1 MISKFFN
8 FKDKKEKYI
17 TSVIDDEISK
27 SLKFGLSILKDDIK
41 KEKDI
46 FVLIFK
52 EFWDQY

>member
-17 TSVIDDEISK
+17 TSIIDDVISN
-27 SLKFGLSILKDDIK
+27 SLKFVLSILKDDIK
-41 KEKDI
+41 KEKYV
-46 FVLIFK
+46 FVLVFK